1 MTKAKGNQGIG
12 FAMNLPTSTG
22 AQLGF
27 DFTDARPH
35 IFANEPSVPELLSF
49 WPFFLLA
56 GSGGAFPLS
65 AGGLL
70 A

>member
-1 MTKAKGNQGIG
+1 
-12 FAMNLPTSTG
+12 MNLPASAG
-22 AQLGF
+22 SQLGF
-27 DFTDARPH
+27 DLADARPH

-49 WPFFLLA
+49 RPFFLLA
-56 GSGGAFPLS
+56 GSGGAFALS